1 MTARSRAVGIA
12 LVVAAGSAAGCEM
25 QKPLLV
31 SCTTDPDHIDVV
43 SLDLRQQRAT
53 LLSVSPPLN
62 GTAHGSPTEY
72 EVLFQPG
79 PDGAPRLLIK
89 INRYTLRM
97 TRELAP
103 RAAEGTAPTSPP
115 STGVCER
122 YKTKPL

>member
-1 MTARSRAVGIA
+1 MTLRSRVVSIV
-12 LVVAAGSAAGCEM
+12 LVVAASSAAGCEA

-31 SCTTDPDHIDVV
+31 SCTTDANHIDVV
-43 SLDLRQQRAT
+43 GLDLRQQRAT

-62 GTAHGSPTEY
+62 GTAHASPTEY

-79 PDGAPRLLIK
+79 PDGASRLLFK

-103 RAAEGTAPTSPP
+103 RATEGATPASPP

-122 YKTKPL
+122 YRSKPL